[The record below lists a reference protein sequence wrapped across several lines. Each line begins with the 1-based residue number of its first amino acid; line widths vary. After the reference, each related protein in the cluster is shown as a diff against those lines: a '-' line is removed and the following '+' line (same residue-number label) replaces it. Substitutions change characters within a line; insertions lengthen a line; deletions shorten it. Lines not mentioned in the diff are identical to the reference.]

1 MPPDTVGSSRV
12 FGSGGFVLSAVSTA
26 SVDRDSGARAADVES
41 ADSRWNLLTRIA
53 FRFCFTYFGL
63 FCLMFAQFLFVYSGV
78 LGPKLPEHAINGFL
92 YPLSPVWEWAGRQV
106 FGADVE
112 LHLDSGSGDQAIIWV
127 FLFCVL
133 VVALVTTA
141 LWTVL
146 DRHRPNYQRLLGWF
160 LLFLRLC
167 LGGQMLFYGMAKV
180 IPSQMPQP
188 PLATLLTQYGDFT
201 PASVLWMQVGSS
213 PVYEILLGTAEVLGG
228 LLLFLPRTATLGAM
242 ISLVSM
248 LQVFILNMTF
258 DVPVK
263 ILAGHLM
270 LIALV
275 LLAPQARKLA
285 NVLVL
290 QRSSEPATQPEPFR
304 SRRLRVIA
312 VGVQAFLA
320 GWVLVGQV
328 QPDIE
333 FWKESGG
340 AAKPALYGIWTVSE
354 FTQDGQPLAPLTT
367 DQNRW
372 QRLVF
377 DIGGMTYQQMDGTLV
392 PVVGAVDSAAH
403 TITVS
408 KAAADPMPGQMT
420 QAQPTQ
426 IGTFTFDRSAPDRL
440 RLDGQLNGHQVTLSL
455 EQVDLDSFPLR
466 STGFK
471 WVQDYPHFS

>member
-1 MPPDTVGSSRV
+1 M
-12 FGSGGFVLSAVSTA
+12 SAVRTV
-26 SVDRDSGARAADVES
+26 SVERDRDAEAVDAGPDK
-41 ADSRWNLLTRIA
+41 RWNLLTRIA

-63 FCLMFAQFLFVYSGV
+63 FCLIFPQFLFVYSGA
-78 LGPKLPEHAINGFL
+78 LGPKLPERAINGFL
-92 YPLSPVWEWAGRQV
+92 YPLSPIWEWAGRHV

-127 FLFCVL
+127 FLFCIL
-133 VVALVTTA
+133 VVAVLVAA

-146 DRHRPNYQRLLGWF
+146 DRHRPNYQRLNAWF

-180 IPSQMPQP
+180 IPSQMPEP

-201 PASVLWMQVGSS
+201 PAAVLWMQVGSS
-213 PVYEILLGTAEVLGG
+213 PVYEILLGSAEVLGG
-228 LLLFLPRTATLGAM
+228 LLLFLPRTATLGTM

-248 LQVFILNMTF
+248 MQVFVLNMTF

-270 LIALV
+270 LISLV
-275 LLAPQARKLA
+275 LLAPQAGKLA

-290 QRSSEPATQPEPFR
+290 QRSSAPATQPEPFR
-304 SRRLRVIA
+304 SRRVRLIA
-312 VGVQAFLA
+312 AGVQVVL
-320 GWVLVGQV
+320 GVWVLLGQV
-328 QPDIE
+328 QQDLE

-340 AAKPALYGIWTVSE
+340 ADKPALYGIWTVSE
-354 FTQDGQPLAPLTT
+354 FSQDGQPLAPLAT

-372 QRLVF
+372 QRVVF
-377 DIGGMTYQQMDGTLV
+377 DIGGMNYQKMDGTLV
-392 PVVGAVDSAAH
+392 PVVGTVDTQAH
-403 TITVS
+403 TLTVS
-408 KAAADPMPGQMT
+408 QAAGEALPGQIA

-426 IGTFTFDRSAPDRL
+426 VASFTYTQPAPDRL
-440 RLDGQLNGHQVTLSL
+440 SLDGQLNGHHVTISL

-466 STGFK
+466 STEFK